1 MKMPYSNC
9 NLSSIKLSSFLWE
22 TGSVSQMHE
31 KFTTSDEAHDEKDF
45 GFGLENIVHSDEERM
60 ICLHENFFL
69 KLCALYLV
77 IIKDNILSQ

>member
-1 MKMPYSNC
+1 
-9 NLSSIKLSSFLWE
+9 
-22 TGSVSQMHE
+22 
-31 KFTTSDEAHDEKDF
+31 
-45 GFGLENIVHSDEERM
+45 M